1 MKAKT
6 WSFFK
11 NYFVKFILILL
22 INGFAIAN
30 ADIANKDI
38 ENISKELDP
47 DKKPSDIDDETVKV
61 LKNNNVMDLNVYSLI
76 TKSNSDINLT
86 DKQVEANIKEIDE
99 MITGFSDDIKK
110 ESIKE
115 PERAVY
121 PDLSANGLILSS
133 EFYVPRG
140 FDAVVNSLIKKD
152 KKENPNNY
160 EDTLAFRTD
169 YSAKLKKQQ
178 LNEYRYI
185 KNSLDREYANIREVE
200 ARLRILYFRKKKLEA
215 NIALIKNKKDLDK
228 KALQNKRE
236 ISEAKMKELLASKK
250 HLNLLE
256 LERKKILD
264 SLTNNY
270 KHIKMLQNINLIL
283 EKKSINL
290 KSIPTIKQDIA
301 EIAKYSEEMFFK
313 KKSIV
318 SAIAEDIVRIT
329 RNIENVKKD
338 KEANISNEISNHE
351 KEYIR
356 QINLINRDGEKIIA
370 SILESLL
377 ILKNHDKT
385 KSIDE
390 LKKCKDFLYTI
401 SFDLFTRFNLIKS
414 NLKLFIIKSKK
425 KMLNEFSLK
434 HLQSLRS
441 VLISNYLIMFNE
453 YKKYSISL
461 QRIVP
466 YRSLTKSLSE
476 DDLSNDI
483 QSLKNKREDIL
494 LKIKDYKKIFQN
506 KKHPDE
512 EFKNNSTN
520 LYGKYIYS
528 IEDLINKLESF
539 FKSLL
544 SNESDRMNVQKE
556 RFLRKNKYD
565 KYVDVMKCVEDFDI
579 KYQTTL
585 NDKKST
591 LDTILSYTDIKNV
604 DIKIDDTPK
613 SALIEKSILDIT
625 NSIMKLI
632 LRYKNCITKALT
644 NLENN
649 NLDSID
655 NYDDFMEISKDLQEK
670 YHELADKM
678 NETRLKIY
686 SVLNKEFLDESK
698 EFVQTVLGYD
708 IVDVKDGLAFVEKEL
723 ELLNEQKEKISY
735 AFTKGE
741 KTLREKLKDLRVIIS
756 DDKNKI
762 EKTKKL
768 IDDNLNELAVLKIPD
783 DDLARKL
790 VDYKKYHEELLFE
803 NKKLQ
808 KQYENFKEAVAED
821 LHGMAVEELSLVN
834 AKKLSIKKIQALQVF
849 VHKAMK
855 EIIQIVPTDQSI
867 SGSVNQELFYG
878 YKKPKDF

>member
-377 ILKNHDKT
+377 ILKNYDKT

-483 QSLKNKREDIL
+483 QFLKNKREDIL